1 MRDRSGTN
9 ESLRK
14 TIHSVYS
21 IDPEAGGVASTLGVL
36 VILKIIF
43 VDILITGFGGA
54 ITDLLQVLE
63 VCAEP
68 YICIQSGR
76 LHDHRRATEQRG

>member
-21 IDPEAGGVASTLGVL
+21 IDPEAGGVASILGVL

-43 VDILITGFGGA
+43 VDILITGFGDA
-54 ITDLLQVLE
+54 ITDLLQVCVLNLN
-63 VCAEP
+63 VF
-68 YICIQSGR
+68 
-76 LHDHRRATEQRG
+76 L